1 MEGGGGVGKRGTNRW
16 ACTSGAVGRYG
27 GGGGGRDGVGV
38 ISCRACKSFGGKGSM
53 QQQEK
58 IKVFTLG
65 LLEFGCHLPYKIQ
78 SCSAA
83 QF

>member
-1 MEGGGGVGKRGTNRW
+1 MGMHKRGSGPIRGGGEW
-16 ACTSGAVGRYG
+16 G
-27 GGGGGRDGVGV
+27 GGMGW
-38 ISCRACKSFGGKGSM
+38 ISSGCRACRSFGGKGSM
-53 QQQEK
+53 QQQEN
-58 IKVFTLG
+58 IKVLTLG

>member
-1 MEGGGGVGKRGTNRW
+1 MAGSANGGRIDGHAQAGQWADTGGGGEW
-16 ACTSGAVGRYG
+16 G
-27 GGGGGRDGVGV
+27 GGMGW
-38 ISCRACKSFGGKGSM
+38 ISSGCTACRSFGGKGSM
-53 QQQEK
+53 QQQEN
-58 IKVFTLG
+58 IKVLTLG

>member
-1 MEGGGGVGKRGTNRW
+1 MGMHKRGSGPIRGGG
-16 ACTSGAVGRYG
+16 
-27 GGGGGRDGVGV
+27 DGVGV